1 MIETDQVRGG
11 AKLTIKIKDLAASI
25 DPARTVLLFGS
36 GSSVPSGGPKV
47 ADIISKIAAGF
58 QLPETGYSLREIS
71 GLAEDKPGG
80 RKKLIEQ
87 VRQLCSQVKPTGGL
101 RNLALYPWKSIY
113 TTNYDNLIEQSYAL
127 RNKTTKVISS
137 NFDFQGDS
145 DIRDVELFK
154 IHGTIDKDVSDGGNS
169 RIIITDSDYDQTEQY
184 REYLFD
190 RLRGDIAGPDLL
202 IIGHSL
208 ADEDIKAVVD
218 RAATIN
224 AKALKSANIY
234 LLLYTTDENRAAIY
248 EKRGLTV
255 CFGGIDD
262 FFLAMAPRAQ
272 LETKGKPGDLLDAV
286 PMLRPTTVDVLH
298 ATKLGPDISAM
309 FNGWPATY
317 ADISNGLTFSRN
329 ISDEIVKHFE
339 GENTLCV
346 TLLGASG
353 VGKSTAARQ
362 AIEVM
367 RRNGIFAW
375 EHNPDHVLSVEN
387 WRKMADFLQAS
398 GDVGVLLVDDAHQHL
413 RNLNDL
419 VDHLVASDNGH
430 LKLVIVSTRNQWYPR
445 IKTPNI
451 GRFGKEFRLS
461 QLANDEIERL
471 LNLVTQKPEIQKL
484 VEDQFSGFNRQER
497 RRRLVD
503 RCQADM
509 FVCLKNIFANDSI
522 DTILLREFASLE
534 ENYQDIYKYVAAL
547 ETSGVRVH
555 RQLIIRLLGIPAP
568 QIEAALSNLTDIVN
582 EYSIDERFGIYG
594 WRCRHP
600 VISAIITKFKFQDLQ
615 RTIEMFDQVID
626 SISPTYDVEIRSL
639 RELCTAE
646 MGLSRI
652 PDKEVQNRLLRKM
665 MSNAPGER
673 VPRHRLIRNLIDQG
687 HFEKA
692 ETEIRLF
699 NSDFGS
705 DGPVHRYKIR
715 LMIAR
720 ATQSP
725 GILHEDRVAYLEQ
738 AYELAIKGNSRYPN
752 NKLILSAFGDLGIE
766 YYRLTGAF
774 EYYDEAVNELKLAED
789 YLADAEIGQII
800 TRLERRIAGH
810 YLPVEDLAVADV

>member
-1 MIETDQVRGG
+1 M
-11 AKLTIKIKDLAASI
+11 TINIKDLAATI
-25 DPARTVLLFGS
+25 DPANTVLLFGS
-36 GSSVPSGGPKV
+36 GSSVPSGGPTV
-47 ADIISKIAAGF
+47 GELITKIATAF
-58 QLPETGYSLREIS
+58 QLPHTGYTLRELS

-87 VRQLCSQVKPTGGL
+87 VQQLCSNIKPTGGL
-101 RNLALYPWKSIY
+101 RNLPLYPWKSIY
-113 TTNYDNLIEQSYAL
+113 TTNYDSLIEQSYTL
-127 RNKTTKVISS
+127 RSKTIKVVSS
-137 NFDFQGDS
+137 NFDFGAS
-145 DIRDVELFK
+145 TEPPHVELFK
-154 IHGTIDKDVSDGGNS
+154 LHGTIEKDHVFGDNS

-190 RLRGDIAGPDLL
+190 RFRGDIARSDLI

-208 ADEDIKAVVD
+208 GDEDIRSIVD
-218 RAATIN
+218 RATGIN
-224 AKALKSANIY
+224 AKSNGSTRIY
-234 LLLYTTDENRAAIY
+234 LLLYSADENRAAIY

-255 CFGGIDD
+255 CFGGIDQ
-262 FFLAMAPRAQ
+262 FFLELAPRAQ
-272 LETKGKPGDLLDAV
+272 IETKGDAGDLLDAV
-286 PMLRPTTVDVLH
+286 PILRPTTIDVLH
-298 ATKLGPDISAM
+298 AIKLPSDISAM

-317 ADISNGLTFSRN
+317 ADIANGLTFSRN
-329 ISDEIVKHFE
+329 VSTDIVRHFE

-362 AIEVM
+362 ALDMM
-367 RRNGIFAW
+367 RKSGVLAW
-375 EHNPDHVLSVEN
+375 EHNPDHILSVDN
-387 WRKMADFLQAS
+387 WRKVADFLQAS
-398 GDVGVLLVDDAHQHL
+398 GDVGVLLVDDAHHHL

-419 VDHLVASDNGH
+419 VDHLVASDNAH

-451 GRFGKEFRLS
+451 GKFGAEFRLS
-461 QLANDEIERL
+461 QLKNDEIERL
-471 LNLVTQKPEIQKL
+471 LNLVTQKPEIAKL
-484 VEDQFSGFNRQER
+484 VEGQFNGFNRQER

-503 RCQADM
+503 RCQSDM

-534 ENYQDIYKYVAAL
+534 ENYQEIYKYVSAL

-568 QIEAALSNLTDIVN
+568 QVSAALNNLTDIVS
-582 EYSIDERFGIYG
+582 EYVIDDRFGIYG

-600 VISAIITKFKFQDLQ
+600 VISAIITKFKFQDLK
-615 RTIEMFDQVID
+615 RTIEMFEQVID
-626 SISPTYDVEIRSL
+626 SISPTYEVEIRSL

-646 MGLSRI
+646 MGIPRI
-652 PDKEVQNRLLRKM
+652 PDKEIQNRLLRKM

-699 NSDFGS
+699 HSDFGT
-705 DGPVHRYKIR
+705 DGPVQRYRIR

-720 ATQSP
+720 AVQTA
-725 GILHEDRVAYLEQ
+725 GILKEDRVAYLEQ
-738 AYELAIKGNSRYPN
+738 GYELAVTGRARYPH
-752 NKLILSAFGDLGIE
+752 NKLILTAFGDLGIE
-766 YYRLTGAF
+766 YYRLTGSF
-774 EYYDEAVNELKLAED
+774 GYFDEAIAELKIAED

-810 YLPVEDLAVADV
+810 YHPAEDLAAIDA